1 MARNGSAVIT
11 KRKKTAKKSSK
22 AATKKANKKATSHL
36 AQTDTDRQAGE
47 SAAAKYV
54 LVDFENVQPKNL
66 ELLKEHPFRVL
77 VFIGANQTKFP
88 RHFVVAMQ
96 ALGEQGDYIEIAGS
110 GPNALDFHIAY
121 YIGELASRQPDAH
134 FHIISK
140 DRGFDP
146 LIRHLKGKK
155 IRVRREKD
163 LAEIP
168 ELRIPD
174 TTSRDEQIDAIVKN
188 LRQRG
193 HSRPRKVKT
202 LQNTSNTLF
211 TKKLDQAGLDAITDE
226 LERRGLI
233 VVRQN
238 NISYKL
244 KR

>member
-1 MARNGSAVIT
+1 VVT
-11 KRKKTAKKSSK
+11 KRKKTTGKTSKKS
-22 AATKKANKKATSHL
+22 KKKTST
-36 AQTDTDRQAGE
+36 AAGE
-47 SAAAKYV
+47 KPVGIVKNKVAAPPPGRMTGTKYV
-54 LVDFENVQPKNL
+54 LVDFENVQPRNL

-96 ALGEQGDYIEIAGS
+96 ALGEQADYVEIAGS

-121 YIGELASRQPDAH
+121 YIGELASKEPDAH

-146 LIRHLKGKK
+146 LIRHLKAKK

-193 HSRPRKVKT
+193 HSRPRKVRT
-202 LQNTSNTLF
+202 LQNTINTLF
-211 TKKLDQAGLDAITDE
+211 TKKLDQAELDTLTDE
-226 LERRGLI
+226 LRKRNLI

-238 NISYKL
+238 NVSYRL
-244 KR
+244 KP

>member
-1 MARNGSAVIT
+1 MAK
-11 KRKKTAKKSSK
+11 KRKKTSK
-22 AATKKANKKATSHL
+22 IATSKEAPAHGSKP
-36 AQTDTDRQAGE
+36 A
-47 SAAAKYV
+47 SAKYV
-54 LVDFENVQPKNL
+54 LVDFENVQPRNL

-96 ALGEQGDYIEIAGS
+96 ALGAQADYVEIAGS

-121 YIGELASRQPDAH
+121 YIGELASKEPSAH

-146 LIRHLKGKK
+146 LIQHLKSKK
-155 IRVRREKD
+155 IRVRREQD

-202 LQNTSNTLF
+202 LQNTINTLF
-211 TKKLDQAGLDAITDE
+211 TKKLEQQELDAIIDE
-226 LERRGLI
+226 LRKRNLI
-233 VVRQN
+233 IVKQN
-238 NISYKL
+238 NVSYRL

>member
-1 MARNGSAVIT
+1 
-11 KRKKTAKKSSK
+11 
-22 AATKKANKKATSHL
+22 
-36 AQTDTDRQAGE
+36 
-47 SAAAKYV
+47 
-54 LVDFENVQPKNL
+54 
-66 ELLKEHPFRVL
+66 
-77 VFIGANQTKFP
+77 
-88 RHFVVAMQ
+88 MQ
-96 ALGEQGDYIEIAGS
+96 ALGEQADYVEIAGS

-121 YIGELASRQPDAH
+121 YIGELAGKEPDAH

-146 LIRHLKGKK
+146 LIQHLKSKK

-202 LQNTSNTLF
+202 LQNTINTLF
-211 TKKLDQAGLDAITDE
+211 TKKLEQKELDAIIDE
-226 LERRGLI
+226 LRKRNLI
-233 VVRQN
+233 IVKQN
-238 NISYKL
+238 NVSYRL

>member
-1 MARNGSAVIT
+1 VAK
-11 KRKKTAKKSSK
+11 KRKKTSNKTSK
-22 AATKKANKKATSHL
+22 VTS
-36 AQTDTDRQAGE
+36 AREVADQGSKTGGT
-47 SAAAKYV
+47 KYV

-66 ELLKEHPFRVL
+66 EILKEHPFRVL

-96 ALGEQGDYIEIAGS
+96 ALGEQADYVEISGS

-121 YIGELASRQPDAH
+121 YIGELAAKEPSAQ

-155 IRVRREKD
+155 IRVQREKD

-168 ELRIPD
+168 DLRIPD
-174 TTSRDEQIDAIVKN
+174 TTSRSEQIDAIVKN

-193 HSRPRKVKT
+193 HSRPRKVRT
-202 LQNTSNTLF
+202 LQNTINTLF
-211 TKKLDQAGLDAITDE
+211 TKKLEQAELDDIIDE
-226 LERRGLI
+226 LRKRNLI
-233 VVRQN
+233 VVKQN
-238 NISYKL
+238 NVSYRL

>member
-1 MARNGSAVIT
+1 MAAQ
-11 KRKKTAKKSSK
+11 RKKTSKKTSNKASK
-22 AATKKANKKATSHL
+22 KPSRKESGRGNEKTIE
-36 AQTDTDRQAGE
+36 AQPVLSAG
-47 SAAAKYV
+47 SKYV
-54 LVDFENVQPKNL
+54 LVDFENVQPRNL
-66 ELLKEHPFRVL
+66 ELLKDYPFRVL

-96 ALGEQGDYIEIAGS
+96 ALGEQADYVEIAGS

-121 YIGELASRQPDAH
+121 YIGELAAKDPDAD

-168 ELRIPD
+168 DLRIPD

-188 LRQRG
+188 LLQRG

-202 LQNTSNTLF
+202 LQNTINTLF
-211 TKKLDQAGLDAITDE
+211 TKKLAQAELDAITDE
-226 LERRGLI
+226 LRKRNLI
-233 VVRQN
+233 VVKQN
-238 NISYKL
+238 NVSYRL

>member
-1 MARNGSAVIT
+1 VAK
-11 KRKKTAKKSSK
+11 KRKKTSKVSNQEETAIKSSN
-22 AATKKANKKATSHL
+22 AAVS
-36 AQTDTDRQAGE
+36 
-47 SAAAKYV
+47 KYV

-96 ALGEQGDYIEIAGS
+96 ALGEQADYVEIAGS

-121 YIGELASRQPDAH
+121 YIGELAAKQPDAH
-134 FHIISK
+134 FHIVSR

-146 LIRHLKGKK
+146 LIQHLIGKR

-174 TTSRDEQIDAIVKN
+174 TTSRDEQIDAIVRN

-202 LQNTSNTLF
+202 LQNTINTLF
-211 TKKLDQAGLDAITDE
+211 TKKLEQEELDAIIEE
-226 LERRGLI
+226 LRKRNLI
-233 VVRQN
+233 IVKQN
-238 NISYKL
+238 NVSYRL

>member
-1 MARNGSAVIT
+1 VVT
-11 KRKKTAKKSSK
+11 KHKKTS
-22 AATKKANKKATSHL
+22 KKANKKTSKKTPGNESSRGDGKRSE
-36 AQTDTDRQAGE
+36 AQPVQSAGP
-47 SAAAKYV
+47 KYV

-96 ALGEQGDYIEIAGS
+96 ALGEQADYVEIAGS

-121 YIGELASRQPDAH
+121 YIGELAAREPHAD

-174 TTSRDEQIDAIVKN
+174 TTSRVEQIDAIVKN
-188 LRQRG
+188 LLQRG

-202 LQNTSNTLF
+202 LQNTINTLF
-211 TKKLDQAGLDAITDE
+211 TKKLDQAELDAITDE
-226 LERRGLI
+226 LRKRNLI
-233 VVRQN
+233 VVKQN
-238 NISYKL
+238 NVSYRL

>member
-1 MARNGSAVIT
+1 VAK
-11 KRKKTAKKSSK
+11 KRKKTSKVTSQKETVAQSSK
-22 AATKKANKKATSHL
+22 AA
-36 AQTDTDRQAGE
+36 G
-47 SAAAKYV
+47 AKYV

-96 ALGEQGDYIEIAGS
+96 ALGEQADYVEIAGS

-121 YIGELASRQPDAH
+121 YIGELAGKEPDAH
-134 FHIISK
+134 FHIISR

-146 LIRHLKGKK
+146 LIQHLKSKR
-155 IRVRREKD
+155 IRVRREND

-174 TTSRDEQIDAIVKN
+174 TTSRDEQIDAIVRN

-202 LQNTSNTLF
+202 LQNTINTLF
-211 TKKLDQAGLDAITDE
+211 TKKLEQAELDAIIDE
-226 LERRGLI
+226 LRKRNLI
-233 VVRQN
+233 IVKQN
-238 NISYKL
+238 NVSYRL

>member
-1 MARNGSAVIT
+1 MAK
-11 KRKKTAKKSSK
+11 KRKKTSNTASEKVTATPVSK
-22 AATKKANKKATSHL
+22 PT
-36 AQTDTDRQAGE
+36 GP
-47 SAAAKYV
+47 KYV
-54 LVDFENVQPKNL
+54 LVDFENVQPRNL

-96 ALGEQGDYIEIAGS
+96 ALGEQADYVEIAGS

-121 YIGELASRQPDAH
+121 YIGELSAREPDAH

-146 LIRHLKGKK
+146 LIQHLRGRK
-155 IRVRREKD
+155 IRVRRESD

-193 HSRPRKVKT
+193 HSRPRKVRT
-202 LQNTSNTLF
+202 LQNTINTLF
-211 TKKLDQAGLDAITDE
+211 TKKLEQEELDAIIEE
-226 LERRGLI
+226 LRKRKLI
-233 VVRQN
+233 IVKQN
-238 NISYKL
+238 NVSYRL

>member
-1 MARNGSAVIT
+1 VVT
-11 KRKKTAKKSSK
+11 KRRKTTVKTNKKIG
-22 AATKKANKKATSHL
+22 KKAGKKPL
-36 AQTDTDRQAGE
+36 GRVKE
-47 SAAAKYV
+47 EAALPPPGKSTGTKYV
-54 LVDFENVQPKNL
+54 LVDFENVQPRNL
-66 ELLKEHPFRVL
+66 ELLREHPFRVL

-96 ALGEQGDYIEIAGS
+96 ALGEQADYIEIAGN

-121 YIGELASRQPDAH
+121 YIGELAAKEPDAD

-146 LIRHLKGKK
+146 LIRHLNGKQV
-155 IRVRREKD
+155 RVRREKD

-174 TTSRDEQIDAIVKN
+174 TTSRDEQIAAIVKN

-202 LQNTSNTLF
+202 LQNTINTLF
-211 TKKLDQAGLDAITDE
+211 TKKLDQAELDAITDE
-226 LERRGLI
+226 LEKRNLI
-233 VVRQN
+233 VVKQN
-238 NISYKL
+238 NVSYRL

>member
-1 MARNGSAVIT
+1 MVT
-11 KRKKTAKKSSK
+11 KRKKSNKKTSK
-22 AATKKANKKATSHL
+22 KTSKKAGSKPSGEL
-36 AQTDTDRQAGE
+36 AVAQAGV
-47 SAAAKYV
+47 SAGAKYV

-96 ALGEQGDYIEIAGS
+96 ALGEQADYVEIAGS

-121 YIGELASRQPDAH
+121 YIGELAAKEPDSQ

-146 LIRHLKGKK
+146 LIRHLKGKN

-202 LQNTSNTLF
+202 LQNTINTLF
-211 TKKLDQAGLDAITDE
+211 TKKLDQPELDAITDE
-226 LERRGLI
+226 LRKRNLI
-233 VVRQN
+233 VVKQN
-238 NISYKL
+238 NVSYRL

>member
-1 MARNGSAVIT
+1 MATRS
-11 KRKKTAKKSSK
+11 KKKTS
-22 AATKKANKKATSHL
+22 NKKA
-36 AQTDTDRQAGE
+36 GKPNE
-47 SAAAKYV
+47 KNSAAPATRSSDNKYV

-77 VFIGANQTKFP
+77 VFIGSNQAKLP
-88 RHFVVAMQ
+88 RHVVVPMQ
-96 ALGEQGDYIEIAGS
+96 ALGEKAKYVEIAGS

-121 YIGELASRQPDAH
+121 YIGELATREPDAH
-134 FHIISK
+134 FHIVSRDK
-140 DRGFDP
+140 GFDP
-146 LIRHLKGKK
+146 LILYLRNRKK
-155 IRVRREKD
+155 IRIRRETD

-202 LQNTSNTLF
+202 LQNTINTLF
-211 TKKLDQAGLDAITDE
+211 TRKLDQAELDAITDE
-226 LERRGLI
+226 LRDRNLI

-238 NISYKL
+238 NVSYRL

>member
-1 MARNGSAVIT
+1 VVT
-11 KRKKTAKKSSK
+11 KRKKTTGKTIKKAKKK
-22 AATKKANKKATSHL
+22 TST
-36 AQTDTDRQAGE
+36 AAGE
-47 SAAAKYV
+47 KPVGIVKNKVTAPPPGRMTGTKYV
-54 LVDFENVQPKNL
+54 LVDFENVQPRNL

-96 ALGEQGDYIEIAGS
+96 ALGEQADYIEIAGS

-121 YIGELASRQPDAH
+121 YIGELASKDPDAH

-146 LIRHLKGKK
+146 LIRHLKAKK

-202 LQNTSNTLF
+202 LQNTINTLF
-211 TKKLDQAGLDAITDE
+211 TKKLDQAELETLTDE
-226 LERRGLI
+226 LRKRNLI

-238 NISYKL
+238 NVSYRL
-244 KR
+244 KP

>member
-1 MARNGSAVIT
+1 VAK
-11 KRKKTAKKSSK
+11 KRKKTSKVSNQEETAIKSSN
-22 AATKKANKKATSHL
+22 AAVS
-36 AQTDTDRQAGE
+36 
-47 SAAAKYV
+47 KYV

-96 ALGEQGDYIEIAGS
+96 ALGEQADYVEIAGS

-121 YIGELASRQPDAH
+121 YIGELAAKEPDAH
-134 FHIISK
+134 FHIVSR
-140 DRGFDP
+140 DRGFYP
-146 LIRHLKGKK
+146 LIQHLKSKR

-174 TTSRDEQIDAIVKN
+174 TTSRDEQIDAIVRN

-202 LQNTSNTLF
+202 LQNTINTLF
-211 TKKLDQAGLDAITDE
+211 TKKLEQEELDAIIEE
-226 LERRGLI
+226 LRKRNLI
-233 VVRQN
+233 IVKQN
-238 NISYKL
+238 NVSYRL

>member
-1 MARNGSAVIT
+1 MAK
-11 KRKKTAKKSSK
+11 KRKKTSKVSNQEETAIKSSN
-22 AATKKANKKATSHL
+22 AAVS
-36 AQTDTDRQAGE
+36 
-47 SAAAKYV
+47 KYV

-96 ALGEQGDYIEIAGS
+96 ALGEQADYVEIAGS

-121 YIGELASRQPDAH
+121 YIGELAAKQPDAH
-134 FHIISK
+134 FHNVSR

-146 LIRHLKGKK
+146 LIQHLKGKR

-174 TTSRDEQIDAIVKN
+174 TTSRDEQIDAIVRN

-202 LQNTSNTLF
+202 LQNTINTLF
-211 TKKLDQAGLDAITDE
+211 TKKLEQEELDAIIEE
-226 LERRGLI
+226 LRKRNLI
-233 VVRQN
+233 IVKQN
-238 NISYKL
+238 NVSYRL